1 MSGKRLTDSQRD
13 FLSKIS
19 LSVFANPFSEER
31 KAADLGISGV
41 PESADADQRL
51 RTVLG
56 QVRQFMDGMDAE
68 SSVRITD
75 YQGDDRELVERALLF
90 DIFHQHLRDLDS
102 LITQQLETGPES
114 CPVPF
119 GQDVLQQLLRRGFRR
134 PDALRYFAMFY
145 QLRRAYY
152 FIDRAL
158 VGRSPCMI
166 ALRRALWDNVFTCN
180 LGMYEKHLWERMEDF
195 STLLIGETGTG
206 KGAAATAIGRSG
218 FIPFEA
224 SKGRFVE
231 SFTETLLPI
240 NLSQFPETLI
250 ESELFGH
257 RKGAFTGAVE
267 AHKGAFARCSPHGA
281 IFIDEIGEV
290 SIPIQIKLLKV
301 LQERVFSPVGSHE
314 SMRFSGRVIAASN
327 KPLDELRGGNLF
339 RDDFFY
345 RLCSDVIV
353 VPTLRRRLAED
364 RTELDDLLGVIVTRI
379 VGRPD
384 DAVVQLAKKCIS
396 QGVGPDYAWP
406 GNVRELEQCVRRV
419 LLTQCYEGE
428 APPESDLPSR
438 LSAGITSGRY
448 SAQDLLSDYC
458 RLLHERSGT
467 YEEVARQT
475 GLDRRTVKKYIER
488 S

>member
-1 MSGKRLTDSQRD
+1 MVSRA
-13 FLSKIS
+13 
-19 LSVFANPFSEER
+19 VFANPFSEER
-31 KAADLGISGV
+31 KAADLKISGV
-41 PESADADQRL
+41 PASAGAEERL

-56 QVRQFMDGMDAE
+56 EIRQFMDGMDADGTL
-68 SSVRITD
+68 RITD
-75 YQGDDRELVERALLF
+75 YERNERALVEKALLF
-90 DIFHQHLRDLDS
+90 DIFHRHIRHLDA
-102 LITQQLETGPES
+102 LITQQLDGGQES
-114 CPVPF
+114 CSVPF
-119 GQDVLQQLLRRGFRR
+119 GRDMLRQLTRRGFTQT
-134 PDALRYFAMFY
+134 DASRYFAMFY

-158 VGRSPCMI
+158 VGHSPCMI

-180 LGMYEKHLWERMEDF
+180 LGLYEEHLWERMEDF

-218 FIPFEA
+218 FIPFDA
-224 SKGRFVE
+224 SRESFVE

-281 IFIDEIGEV
+281 IFLDEIGEV
-290 SIPIQIKLLKV
+290 SIPVQIKLLKV

-314 SMRFSGRVIAASN
+314 SVRFSGRVIAASN
-327 KPLDELRGGNLF
+327 KPLEELRGGSLF

-353 VPTLRRRLAED
+353 VPTLRQRLAED
-364 RTELDDLLGVIVTRI
+364 RRELEELLGVIVRRI

-384 DAVVQLAKKCIS
+384 TAVLELARQSIDE
-396 QGVGPDYAWP
+396 GVGPDYAWP

-419 LLTQCYEGE
+419 LLTQRYEGE
-428 APPESDLPSR
+428 SPPAAADLSEQ
-438 LSAGITSGRY
+438 LAAGVAAGTY
-448 SAQDLLSDYC
+448 SVQDLLSDYC

-475 GLDRRTVKKYIER
+475 GLDRRTVKKYIQR
-488 S
+488 P